1 MGRAVP
7 CEAIAQRRLDREKTR
22 GLGMSRFIVLFALLA
37 ILACSGCDQRFID
50 AIDSANRADAN
61 VVMDGPEALAWLK
74 SNQNESALASNRFLG
89 TENAVKF
96 VRTLYAAGATKVVVP
111 RDTIH
116 DDEETVLGEGG
127 PYADALVVTTP
138 SDPDRRQAV
147 VDLCRKELRREG
159 FDSPEVATAEQI
171 YLWWN

>member
-1 MGRAVP
+1 M
-7 CEAIAQRRLDREKTR
+7 L
-22 GLGMSRFIVLFALLA
+22 RFVMPLA
-37 ILACSGCDQRFID
+37 IVATLAFSGCDQSFVD
-50 AIDSANRADAN
+50 AIGSDNHVDAN

-89 TENAVKF
+89 TENAVRF
-96 VRTLYAAGATKVVVP
+96 VKALYAAGATKVVVP
-111 RDTIH
+111 RDTIR

-138 SDPDRRQAV
+138 ADPDRRQAI

-159 FDSPEVATAEQI
+159 FDSPEAATAEHI
-171 YLWWN
+171 YLWWD